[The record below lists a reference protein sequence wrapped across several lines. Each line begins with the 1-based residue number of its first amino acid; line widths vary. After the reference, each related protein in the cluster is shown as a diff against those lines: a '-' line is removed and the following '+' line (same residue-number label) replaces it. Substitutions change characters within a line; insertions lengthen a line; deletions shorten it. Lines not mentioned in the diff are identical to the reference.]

1 MLSKTLG
8 NLTLVEII
16 SRRDMSEEIV
26 KNRLEPFNNY
36 RTPAN
41 VKEKEGSYTNNDNR
55 DEEHY

>member
-1 MLSKTLG
+1 
-8 NLTLVEII
+8 
-16 SRRDMSEEIV
+16 MSEEIV

-36 RTPAN
+36 RTTAN